1 MNEKRE
7 QAIIMDEDRQQAI
20 TTVGGVKTC
29 YYNGL
34 GKRRS
39 YYIYDERELSI
50 IMDGGVRKSYYV

>member
-7 QAIIMDEDRQQAI
+7 KAIIMDEDRQQAI
-20 TTVGGVKTC
+20 ATVGGVKTC

-39 YYIYDERELSI
+39 YYNGRGDKPLYL
-50 IMDGGVRKSYYV
+50 